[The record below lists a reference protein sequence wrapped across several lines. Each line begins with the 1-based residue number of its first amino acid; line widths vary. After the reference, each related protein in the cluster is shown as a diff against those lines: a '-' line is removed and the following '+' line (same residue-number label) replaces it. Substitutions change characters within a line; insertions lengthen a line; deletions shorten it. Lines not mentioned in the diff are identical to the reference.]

1 MKQSTMGL
9 MGLGLVC
16 AQAFAA
22 VPARIPAL
30 AETAT
35 LEILE
40 IPAVR
45 SDKASGLSYVEL
57 RPEQASA
64 LGNYMHSKNRCG
76 GFQVLPEP
84 ILSQAA
90 FDSEL
95 KPLNEAEAARVLM
108 ASRLTRFSSA
118 PLAARPELRAA
129 FEQVSGENQ
138 KRWVDYLSS
147 FETRYHNNADPNIHV
162 RAVQAKLEELAKN
175 SKLPISIELVSHTR
189 TQQKSIRARILG
201 SKRPTEIVVLG
212 GHLDS
217 TVGWFSRGRA
227 PGSDDNAS
235 GSANILESFRI
246 LSQMSQPER
255 TIEFYWYAAEEVGL
269 VGSAEIAR
277 LAKEARKDVIGAL
290 QLDMT
295 LFPGDGPFT
304 LASMEDFT
312 SPWLRQLLVEL
323 NTTYALGAQILADKC
338 GYGCSDHAS
347 WYQQGYPTLMPF
359 EASFD
364 KMNHEIH
371 TVRDVVTSASN
382 FDHSALF
389 TKIALAFAWE
399 LANSEV
405 REPKP

>member
-1 MKQSTMGL
+1 MKQSTMCL
-9 MGLGLVC
+9 VGLGLVC
-16 AQAFAA
+16 AQAMAA
-22 VPARIPAL
+22 SPARLPAL

-35 LEILE
+35 LEKLE
-40 IPAVR
+40 IPAIR
-45 SDKASGLSYVEL
+45 SDRASGLSYVEL
-57 RPEQASA
+57 KPEHASA
-64 LGNYMHSKNRCG
+64 LVNYMHSKNRCG

-84 ILSQAA
+84 ILSQEAFAA
-90 FDSEL
+90 EL
-95 KPLNEAEAARVLM
+95 KPLNDAEAIRAAMSARI
-108 ASRLTRFSSA
+108 SRFSA
-118 PLAARPELRAA
+118 EPIAARPELRAA
-129 FEQVSGENQ
+129 FDQVSGDNQ

-162 RAVQAKLEELAKN
+162 RAVQAKLEELAKT
-175 SKLPISIELVSHTR
+175 SKLPISIELISHTR
-189 TQQKSIRARILG
+189 TSQKSIRARILG
-201 SKRPTEIVVLG
+201 SKRPIEVVVLG

-227 PGSDDNAS
+227 PGADDNAS
-235 GSANILESFRI
+235 GSANIIESFRI
-246 LSQMSQPER
+246 LSQMAQPER

-295 LFPGDGPFT
+295 LFPGNGPFT

-312 SPWLRQLLVEL
+312 SPWLRQLLVEI

-364 KMNHEIH
+364 KMNREIH
-371 TVRDVVTSASN
+371 TVRDVVSSASN
-382 FDHSALF
+382 FEHSALF
-389 TKIALAFAWE
+389 TKIALAFTWE
-399 LANSEV
+399 LANSDV
-405 REPKP
+405 REPQP